1 MKEKDTKRSSAL
13 TPFVVAMLVLGAS
26 SLLPGNVRAQSLPD
40 DRAALEGLKEA
51 KVVFDITTGEAKK
64 LLTVLEVIDETRESL
79 IRHGVAPRFIL
90 AFRGP
95 ATVLVQTDQQK
106 IKPED
111 RETVAKIAAKLRQLR
126 TAQGVERLEQC
137 NIAVR
142 LLKVKR
148 EDLLPE
154 VTVVGNSWI
163 SLMAYQ
169 AKGYGY
175 IAP

>member
-1 MKEKDTKRSSAL
+1 MKIGPAL
-13 TPFVVAMLVLGAS
+13 RLAVVAFLVLSAS
-26 SLLPGNVRAQSLPD
+26 MTLGGDAGAQSLPD
-40 DRAALEGLKEA
+40 DRAALASLKEA
-51 KVVFDITTGEAKK
+51 KVAFDITAGEAKK

-95 ATVLVQTDQQK
+95 ATVLVQSDPQR

-126 TAQGVERLEQC
+126 AAEGVERLEQC
-137 NIAVR
+137 DIAAR
-142 LLKVKR
+142 LAKVKR

-154 VTVVGNSWI
+154 LTVVGNSWI